1 MQRTVFDYTM
11 DYERLF
17 ETSDFFHE
25 HSAWINGFVKF
36 RDVLNWFDNAS
47 HLFYFFSILFK

>member
-17 ETSDFFHE
+17 ETSNFFHE

-47 HLFYFFSILFK
+47 HLFYFFSILSK

>member
-1 MQRTVFDYTM
+1 MQRTVFDYIM
-11 DYERLF
+11 DNEQLF
-17 ETSDFFHE
+17 QTFEFSHG

-47 HLFYFFSILFK
+47 HLFYFFSILSK